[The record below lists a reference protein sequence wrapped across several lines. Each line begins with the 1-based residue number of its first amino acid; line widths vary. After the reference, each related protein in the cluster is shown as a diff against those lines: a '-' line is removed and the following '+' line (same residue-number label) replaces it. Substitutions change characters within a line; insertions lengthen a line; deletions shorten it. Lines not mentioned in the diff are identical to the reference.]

1 LKGKSVRVIRAIIML
16 YLVVSGICFEEVRTE
31 RFFCP
36 SFLYQSNATTNSIP
50 ILTDLLGSAREDAC
64 TAEML
69 GSTSNVFSCQQE
81 APKIRIFQR
90 KPETLRWISVA
101 LAAFLLPFSSYVS
114 FLISKPG
121 CAGNLTEII
130 QFIHSKDGKK

>member
-36 SFLYQSNATTNSIP
+36 SFLYQSNATTNSTP

-90 KPETLRWISVA
+90 KPETLRWIYVA
-101 LAAFLLPFSSYVS
+101 VAAFLLPFSFYVS
-114 FLISKPG
+114 FLISNPG
-121 CAGNLTEII
+121 CGGNLTEII
-130 QFIHSKDGKK
+130 HYIHSQDGKK